1 MEQGG
6 HVGNHEY
13 RAPDAAVQ
21 VRLVTQKVGDLC
33 GEERDPDHEIAD
45 NEAHDL
51 DVEWILVDLLKT
63 KF

>member
-33 GEERDPDHEIAD
+33 GEERDPYHEVAD

-51 DVEWILVDLLKT
+51 DVEWVLVDLLKT